1 MAPGLDRPLL
11 AIPVLGNQ
19 VDAAVRPPPSWPV
32 VPQPHVD
39 QPVRLAGVG
48 FSEVRSAVVGQRCR
62 HADHNVV
69 STLLPEARRVIDTD
83 RVMDRKLALGV
94 APGGFLRRI
103 R

>member
-19 VDAAVRPPPSWPV
+19 VDAAGGPPPSWPV

-48 FSEVRSAVVGQRCR
+48 FEDPL
-62 HADHNVV
+62 ADA
-69 STLLPEARRVIDTD
+69 LEL
-83 RVMDRKLALGV
+83 LALLV
-94 APGGFLRRI
+94 LIVRKAFTQFSEGGHQPRRLRECCLAALLVGP
-103 R
+103 